1 MAEPKKVLWVVN
13 YNKLSWFIE
22 RATFVKATA
31 VAIRTDNDLERAIP
45 AFHDKGLQVYGWRW
59 PSARRDAAM
68 READKVV
75 GLLAKGLDGY
85 YVDPEGHRDKKNR
98 SLPDD
103 WNQNGLE
110 RLAEDFC
117 KAITK
122 ADPSKPFGITSHYRG
137 KRTFGKLPWASF
149 FKYSTVFLPQA
160 YWRFEEGEI
169 GHGIPEDNYR
179 NSINFWAETGAP
191 REKIVPMAGALE
203 YVTAAEIRAHVNE
216 AKNQGIAS
224 LHFYDAT
231 EKVKPGVWNAI
242 AAAEN

>member
-13 YNKLSWFIE
+13 YNKLSWFVE

-31 VAIRTDNDLERAIP
+31 VAIRTDNDLEKAIP
-45 AFHDKGLQVYGWRW
+45 AFHDKGIQVYGWRW
-59 PSARRDAAM
+59 PSAKRDAAM

-85 YVDPEGHRDKKNR
+85 YVDPEGDPGK
-98 SLPDD
+98 PYD
-103 WNQNGLE
+103 WEQNGLE
-110 RLAEDFC
+110 KLAEDFC

-122 ADPSKPFGITSHYRG
+122 SDPAKSFGTTSHYRG

-160 YWRFEEGEI
+160 YWRFEGGII

-191 REKIVPMAGALE
+191 KDKIVPMAGALP
-203 YVTAAEIRAHVNE
+203 YVTAAEIKAYVKE
-216 AKNQGIAS
+216 AKSQGIAS
-224 LHFYDAT
+224 LHFYNAAED
-231 EKVKPGVWNAI
+231 VKPGVWNAL
-242 AAAEN
+242 AAAEI